1 MKFKRTDKI
10 QPMTNEEYISNLKA
24 QNKKL
29 GLAAVAAMGL
39 VFWTI
44 IDDIRKLA
52 DNGIDE

>member
-1 MKFKRTDKI
+1 MKFKRTDEI
-10 QPMTNEEYISNLKA
+10 QPMTNEEYIADLKA

-52 DNGIDE
+52 ANGIDE

>member
-1 MKFKRTDKI
+1 MKFKRTEI
-10 QPMTNEEYISNLKA
+10 QPMTNEEYIADLKT

-52 DNGIDE
+52 ANGIDE